1 MTRIGMMVK
10 EIIWLIGKVL
20 VTTPQDER
28 MNRDGVMLIGRRE
41 AAAMHCVRMRLSHE
55 MRQKIIQVNIVES
68 ELNNIFDLLSNI
80 AQLS

>member
-1 MTRIGMMVK
+1 MQIGMMVK

-20 VTTPQDER
+20 VTIPTPQDEQ

-41 AAAMHCVRMRLSHE
+41 TAMDWVRMRLSHE

-68 ELNNIFDLLSNI
+68 ELNNTSDLYL
-80 AQLS
+80 A